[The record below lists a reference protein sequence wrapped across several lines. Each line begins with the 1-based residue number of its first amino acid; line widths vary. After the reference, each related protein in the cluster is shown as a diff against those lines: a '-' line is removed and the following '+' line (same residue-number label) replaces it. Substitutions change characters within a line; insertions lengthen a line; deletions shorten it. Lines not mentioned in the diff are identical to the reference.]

1 MKNTV
6 LIIEDEKSIA
16 RFLQLEIAHEGYNVE
31 ISYDGEDGLRR
42 ILEDTADVIILDIM
56 LPKMNG
62 IEVCRAARENGITTP
77 IIMLTARDD
86 VSDKVEGLDVGAN
99 DYMTKPFAIE
109 ELLARIRVAIK
120 NAPPKKEEAN
130 ILRAGKLTLDKDR
143 FSVSYDGEEIV
154 LAKKEFDLLSYLM
167 ENKNIVLTRE
177 KIVEK
182 IWGYDY
188 EGETNVT
195 DVYIRYL
202 RTKIDNKYGTNFIT
216 TVRGVGYRFDV
227 DE

>member
-1 MKNTV
+1 MKNNV
-6 LIIEDEKSIA
+6 LVIEDEKSIS
-16 RFLQLEIAHEGYNVE
+16 RFLQLELTHEGYNVE
-31 ISYDGEDGLRR
+31 TAYDGQSGLEK
-42 ILEDTADVIILDIM
+42 IMEDTADVIILDIM
-56 LPKMNG
+56 LPLLSG
-62 IEVCRAARENGITTP
+62 TEVCRKAREEGITTP

-130 ILRAGKLTLDKDR
+130 ILRAGKLVLDRDK
-143 FSVSYDGEEIV
+143 FIVTYDGEEII
-154 LAKKEFDLLSYLM
+154 LAKKEFDLLEYMM
-167 ENKNIVLTRE
+167 ENKNLVLSRE
-177 KIVEK
+177 KIVER

-202 RTKIDNKYGTNFIT
+202 RSKIDNKYGTDFIT
-216 TVRGVGYRFDV
+216 TVRGVGYRFDA

>member
-1 MKNTV
+1 MKNNV
-6 LIIEDEKSIA
+6 LVIEDEKSIS
-16 RFLQLEIAHEGYNVE
+16 RFLQLELTHEGYNVE
-31 ISYDGEDGLRR
+31 TAYDGQSGLEKIMEDS
-42 ILEDTADVIILDIM
+42 ADVIILDIM
-56 LPKMNG
+56 LPLLSG
-62 IEVCRAARENGITTP
+62 TEVCRKAREEGITTP

-120 NAPPKKEEAN
+120 NAPPKKEEAS
-130 ILRAGKLTLDKDR
+130 ILRAGKLVLDRDK
-143 FSVSYDGEEIV
+143 FIVTYDGEEII
-154 LAKKEFDLLSYLM
+154 LAKKEFDLLEYMM
-167 ENKNIVLTRE
+167 ENKNLVLSRE
-177 KIVEK
+177 KIVER

-202 RTKIDNKYGTNFIT
+202 RSKIDNKYGTDFIT
-216 TVRGVGYRFDV
+216 TVRGVGYRFDA

>member
-1 MKNTV
+1 MKNNV
-6 LIIEDEKSIA
+6 LVIEDEKSIS
-16 RFLQLEIAHEGYNVE
+16 RFLQLELTHEGYNVE
-31 ISYDGEDGLRR
+31 TAYDGQSGLEKIMEDS
-42 ILEDTADVIILDIM
+42 ADVIILDIM
-56 LPKMNG
+56 LPLLSG
-62 IEVCRAARENGITTP
+62 TEVCRKAREEGITTP

-130 ILRAGKLTLDKDR
+130 ILRAGKLVLDRDK
-143 FSVSYDGEEIV
+143 FIVTYDGEEII
-154 LAKKEFDLLSYLM
+154 LAKKEFDLLEYMM
-167 ENKNIVLTRE
+167 ENKNLVLSRE
-177 KIVEK
+177 KIVER

-202 RTKIDNKYGTNFIT
+202 RSKIDNKYGTDFIT
-216 TVRGVGYRFDV
+216 TVRGVGYRFDA

>member
-1 MKNTV
+1 MKNNV
-6 LIIEDEKSIA
+6 LIIEDEKSIS
-16 RFLQLEIAHEGYNVE
+16 RFLQLELAHEGYNVDTA
-31 ISYDGEDGLRR
+31 YDGETGLQK

-56 LPKMNG
+56 LPKKNG
-62 IEVCRAARENGITTP
+62 IDVCTEARKDGITTP
-77 IIMLTARDD
+77 IIMLTAKDD
-86 VSDKVEGLDVGAN
+86 ISDKVTGLDVGAN

-109 ELLARIRVAIK
+109 ELLARLRVAIK

-130 ILRAGKLTLDKDR
+130 ILKAGKLRLDRDK
-143 FSVSYDGEEIV
+143 FIVSYDGEEIT
-154 LAKKEFDLLSYLM
+154 LAKKEFDLLEYMM
-167 ENKNIVLTRE
+167 ENKNIVLSRE
-177 KIVEK
+177 KIVEN

-216 TVRGVGYRFDV
+216 TVRGVGYRFDCA
-227 DE
+227 E

>member
-16 RFLQLEIAHEGYNVE
+16 RFLQLELTHEGYNVE
-31 ISYDGEDGLRR
+31 IAYDGESGLGK
-42 ILEDTADVIILDIM
+42 ILEDFSDVIILDIM
-56 LPKMNG
+56 LPKMSG
-62 IEVCRAARENGITTP
+62 IDVCRKAREEGINTP

-86 VSDKVEGLDVGAN
+86 VSDKVTGLDVGAN

-109 ELLARIRVAIK
+109 ELLARLRVAIK
-120 NAPPKKEEAN
+120 NAPPKKEDGN
-130 ILRAGKLTLDKDR
+130 ILRAGKLVVDKDK
-143 FSVSYDGEEIV
+143 FIVTYDGEEII
-154 LAKKEFDLLSYLM
+154 LAKKEFDLLSYMM
-167 ENKNIVLTRE
+167 ENKNIVLSRE
-177 KIVEK
+177 KLVEN

-216 TVRGVGYRFDV
+216 TVRGVGYRFDA